1 MSTVSRYWKCIVSFV
16 APGCVLLVTGAT
28 DGLDRNELVIA
39 ALTCVVTAGA
49 VYSAPNATAETAAEP
64 SDM

>member
-28 DGLDRNELVIA
+28 
-39 ALTCVVTAGA
+39 AGA
-49 VYSAPNATAETAAEP
+49 VYSAPNATAEPAAEP
-64 SDM
+64 SDV